1 MDEVG
6 ARRRLI
12 ILRNSRTGK
21 KGAITK
27 RIARLDGMV
36 EAGGC
41 GRRFMREMME
51 KLVVAYQEFEQV
63 CTEINQLLTLF
74 DEVDELN
81 GIEEVR
87 LNVDECVA
95 LVTEHLDSRADE
107 APSSSSSA
115 RTLSWVAQLPL
126 PSHSDV
132 SESDSRVSFGSDH
145 SRSHHVDDPGKTLV
159 ISTPLS
165 TSFTP
170 VENVQTKP
178 ASGQDE
184 SVQAYGLAD
193 VSGVTPTSEN
203 LTVSDASGT
212 VLIRVPPEDPSGG
225 PDLNA
230 NVSVSALIPY
240 TNMQDSVG
248 RDISAPDISGV
259 NNPEYVP
266 GLNVLARPWDEV
278 KLNTSS
284 ELAPG
289 SDRNANQG
297 IGRIEALMRQPLFP
311 WPQGNIPDRDLG
323 ILVTRPPLEKFSAGN
338 EAGSHKLRPT
348 GKSFNQSGTNLSF
361 RLCYRSN
368 TGWCP

>member
-1 MDEVG
+1 
-6 ARRRLI
+6 
-12 ILRNSRTGK
+12 
-21 KGAITK
+21 
-27 RIARLDGMV
+27 
-36 EAGGC
+36 
-41 GRRFMREMME
+41 MREMTE
-51 KLVVAYQEFEQV
+51 KLALVYHELKQV
-63 CTEINQLLTLF
+63 FTEINQLLNLF

-178 ASGQDE
+178 TSGQDE
-184 SVQAYGLAD
+184 SVQAFGLAD

-266 GLNVLARPWDEV
+266 GLNVLARSWDEV
-278 KLNTSS
+278 KNTSS
-284 ELAPG
+284 ELVPG
-289 SDRNANQG
+289 SGRNANQG

-311 WPQGNIPDRDLG
+311 RPQGNIPDRDLG
-323 ILVTRPPLEKFSAGN
+323 ILVAKPPLKNSQLVM
-338 EAGSHKLRPT
+338 KPVPT
-348 GKSFNQSGTNLSF
+348 SSGQ
-361 RLCYRSN
+361 
-368 TGWCP
+368 